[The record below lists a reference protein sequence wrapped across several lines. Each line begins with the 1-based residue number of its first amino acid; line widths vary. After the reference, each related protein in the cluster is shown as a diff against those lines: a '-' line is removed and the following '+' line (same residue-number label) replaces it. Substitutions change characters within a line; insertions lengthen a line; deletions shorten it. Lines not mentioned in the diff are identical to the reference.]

1 MKYAS
6 REGFAAYGLEGI
18 YKVSAVNLV
27 TRVIDNRKR
36 HKQQDQPQQKK
47 QSAFDAIFREKQEE
61 IQKQDSIV
69 YQVAGY
75 TKDAIAYN
83 YTVKKREYV

>member
-1 MKYAS
+1 M
-6 REGFAAYGLEGI
+6 F
-18 YKVSAVNLV
+18 KVPAVILV
-27 TRVIDNRKR
+27 TGMVDSRKR
-36 HKQQDQPQQKK
+36 QKQQEQPQQKK
-47 QSAFDAIFREKQEE
+47 QPAFDDIFRKKQED